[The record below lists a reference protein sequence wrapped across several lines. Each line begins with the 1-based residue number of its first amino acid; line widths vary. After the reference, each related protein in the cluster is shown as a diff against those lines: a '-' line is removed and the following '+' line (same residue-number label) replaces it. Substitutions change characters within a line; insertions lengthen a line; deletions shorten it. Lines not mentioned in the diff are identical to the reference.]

1 MRPMIVLL
9 LAMVCSPAA
18 AQQTHDREPSIQVSG
33 TATVSTKPDI
43 ATLVYWVTGEGKTP
57 DAASTDLATKQKA
70 IVAGLT
76 GLLGQETR
84 LSSGEVSVIETRSAE
99 CDGPGNYNNRP
110 RLSEGACTV
119 TGYIASLRGD
129 GRTTAVTKAGT
140 AAGLAA
146 RLGARDARVQ
156 SFELA
161 SPADAQRRATTAAI
175 ADARARAEGLASG
188 AGVKLGS
195 LLSLNDQNAMNDITL
210 TGASQRAEFAPPP
223 PPPPAAPV
231 EIAVSP
237 RPIETTARVFA
248 QFAIA
253 R

>member
-1 MRPMIVLL
+1 MRVTFALL
-9 LAMVCSPAA
+9 LALFPATA
-18 AQQTHDREPSIQVSG
+18 VAQQAHEREPSIQVSG
-33 TATVSTKPDI
+33 TATVSTKPDV

-57 DAASTDLATKQKA
+57 DAASSDLATKQKA
-70 IVAGLT
+70 IVAGLI

-84 LSSGEVSVIETRSAE
+84 LSSGEISVIETRTPE

-110 RLSEGACTV
+110 RLSEGACAV

-129 GRTTAVTKAGT
+129 GRTAAVTKAGT

-161 SPADAQRRATTAAI
+161 NPAEARRRATTAAI
-175 ADARARAEGLASG
+175 ADARARAEGLATG

-195 LLSLNDQNAMNDITL
+195 LL
-210 TGASQRAEFAPPP
+210 
-223 PPPPAAPV
+223 
-231 EIAVSP
+231 
-237 RPIETTARVFA
+237 
-248 QFAIA
+248 
-253 R
+253 

>member
-9 LAMVCSPAA
+9 LAMVGAPAV
-18 AQQTHDREPSIQVSG
+18 AQQVKDREPSIQVVG

-43 ATLVYWVTGEGKTP
+43 ATLVYWITGEGKTP
-57 DAASTDLATKQKA
+57 DAASSELATKQKA

-76 GLLGQETR
+76 GLLGRETQ
-84 LSSGEVSVIETRSAE
+84 LSSGEISVIETRTPE

-110 RLSEGACTV
+110 RLSEGACAV
-119 TGYIASLRGD
+119 TGYIASLRGEAL
-129 GRTTAVTKAGT
+129 TSAVGKAGT

-156 SFELA
+156 SFGLA
-161 SPADAQRRATTAAI
+161 DPADAQRRATAAAI
-175 ADARARAEGLASG
+175 ANARVKAESMASG
-188 AGVKLGS
+188 AGVRLGS
-195 LLSLNDQNAMNDITL
+195 LVSLNDQNAANDMMV
-210 TGASQRAEFAPPP
+210 TGASQRADYGMM
-223 PPPPAAPV
+223 PAAPRVSV

-237 RPIETTARVFA
+237 RSIETTGRVYA